1 MSLLKSGDSQGFLIP
16 RRSLTKTSI
25 QKLSFPQTS
34 LLPLPQHRQ
43 FPPPSLP
50 TFVGL

>member
-1 MSLLKSGDSQGFLIP
+1 MSILDPGGFQGFLTP
-16 RRSLTKTSI
+16 SPNLTKTSI
-25 QKLSFPQTS
+25 QKLSFPHAP

-50 TFVGL
+50 AFVGL